1 MTPFIRKVW
10 QNLCNGIKKV
20 RGLSSKNLIM
30 KPPFKRLDKESLAF
44 EDRSSHRRCSIK
56 KGALKIFAIFTGKH
70 LCWRLVLIKGLF
82 NNYVTPEGWGY
93 GHFCYKLLR
102 KLRRGGAPLG
112 KITSRGRPEDI
123 PEKRSDVLRTSP
135 YRPICNAKGRIL
147 SRTSLGRTQDVN
159 LTIIHKMDFFG
170 FFSIFPDSNCI
181 SDNALSK

>member
-30 KPPFKRLDKESLAF
+30 KPPFKRLNKESLAF

-82 NNYVTPEGWGY
+82 SNYVTPEGWGVWS
-93 GHFCYKLLR
+93 FLLQI
-102 KLRRGGAPLG
+102 AT
-112 KITSRGRPEDI
+112 KI
-123 PEKRSDVLRTSP
+123 
-135 YRPICNAKGRIL
+135 
-147 SRTSLGRTQDVN
+147 
-159 LTIIHKMDFFG
+159 
-170 FFSIFPDSNCI
+170 
-181 SDNALSK
+181 